1 MTQIGNQLS
10 NLIMNPQTMEE
21 IAEGEKSGDVLKH
34 PKRKM
39 SRQEK

>member
-21 IAEGEKSGDVLKH
+21 IAEGEKSADVQ